1 MTADS
6 IENIIIIP
14 QVAASDTSGIL
25 IPLDTDLDSALARPT
40 RPPGPMISTD
50 TVATQPEPEL
60 WTTGMEGTARTVG
73 VGDNSGVLAMI
84 SAIFLLMLLSYKQC
98 RRIFSSMG
106 RELWSTR
113 PRENAFD
120 EHTANESRVV
130 VLMGLQWCVYTA
142 LLLYSHINSAHALD
156 PHLAFRDTAVLTA
169 LMCGWYLA
177 QLCAFNLLGYTFST
191 PEGQRR
197 YVQGYTASQ
206 SLMGFTLIIPALVS
220 IFYPAAT
227 PATTIAGICLYTIFR
242 LIFIFKGFRIFYD
255 KISSLLYFIL
265 YLCTLEIIPVIF
277 IYNLALYCLTGNP
290 TGA

>member
-6 IENIIIIP
+6 TENIIIIP
-14 QVAASDTSGIL
+14 QMSEADTAGIL
-25 IPLDTDLDSALARPT
+25 IPLDTDLDSALT
-40 RPPGPMISTD
+40 RVLPPPAHTAAADMVETQP
-50 TVATQPEPEL
+50 QPEP
-60 WTTGMEGTARTVG
+60 WTTGLQGTARTVG

-98 RRIFSSMG
+98 RRVFTTMG
-106 RELWSTR
+106 KELWSTR

-130 VLMGLQWCVYTA
+130 VLMGLQWCIYTA
-142 LLLYSHINSAHALD
+142 LLLYSHINVIRELD
-156 PHLAFRDTAVLTA
+156 PHRAFRDTAVLTA
-169 LMCGWYLA
+169 LMCAWYLA
-177 QLCAFNLLGYTFST
+177 QLCACNLLGYTFST

-220 IFYPAAT
+220 IFYPTAT
-227 PATTIAGICLYTIFR
+227 HTMTIAGIILYIIFR

-277 IYNLALYCLTGNP
+277 IYNSALFCLTCNL